1 MVSGE
6 TDYTFTVCNDVI
18 PASRDGSIVFPSGE
32 SVSLNAESVL
42 NHMFSVKPV
51 QTLATNYAFRTFRS
65 NGTDFG
71 DTFIYESSRAP
82 NSSRVYPPFVSYEL
96 LLTSQLIEYEGF
108 FLGRAETRG
117 TSFEPYTI
125 YAGTNSELL
134 SVNRINYT
142 TTHAQLAGCNDT
154 DSVPYSWN
162 YTFPDAGPV
171 AEHVDSAGGR
181 TSFYVVT
188 ITASEPFG
196 DAVYH
201 QKGSGLVQIYEALGA
216 GMLLGTPDLGGEQP
230 PNPNAV

>member
-82 NSSRVYPPFVSYEL
+82 NSSRAYPFVSCESSL
-96 LLTSQLIEYEGF
+96 KSHLVEYEGF
-108 FLGRAETRG
+108 FLGRAEARG
-117 TSFEPYTI
+117 LSFEPYTI
-125 YAGTNSELL
+125 YAGTNNELL

-154 DSVPYSWN
+154 NSVPFSWN
-162 YTFPDAGPV
+162 FTFPDAEPV

-188 ITASEPFG
+188 ATASEPFG
-196 DAVYH
+196 DAVYR
-201 QKGSGLVQIYEALGA
+201 QTGTGLVQIYEALGA
-216 GMLLGTPDLGGEQP
+216 EMLLDTPDLGGEQP